1 MNDGHRCKKSNT
13 GMAESV
19 LVRAGPKDLLHTQNV
34 IIYVISILVFVIRVL
49 LGKRKE
55 Y

>member
-1 MNDGHRCKKSNT
+1 MMAIDVKSPT
-13 GMAESV
+13 LEWLKVV